1 MQPHQF
7 SYCSCLHLSKTRAKL
22 YTSDSWGTVELKASE
37 LGRAAKACPHPN
49 QTHPFTSWA
58 FLQHCWVW
66 LWRCKPLGWDALPP
80 LPPRQNL
87 AFLRSAHLWSA
98 AGDGCPRQPAPG
110 SPPTPGN
117 TEPNGRNFP
126 NPRTQV
132 LQERELLRLA
142 ARPPS
147 GRGGVCGTQRRRGAA
162 GGERRGGG
170 GAPRQRSDAVQ
181 TLGTKWPHCTPTAEP
196 GLLAKWRT
204 EGWEWSPQV
213 ASRARGAWAGAPG
226 TAPLSRILTTRRGR
240 AAQPQCQQRPQRS
253 GAQGGHL
260 LGRLLRRRRRLGRST
275 WGGGPDRGAPTFSSP
290 PPTSAAHGLARRP
303 EAQTSVSP
311 LPAPQVRR
319 SWAAATAAARSLAET
334 FSGVQ
339 RSSLVC
345 PSASAAS
352 SHRKPRPAVAAAR
365 PRRLRHPGVSR
376 RKKRRPG
383 LRAEWSTMSPQT
395 PPSLANPRR
404 VRTRLNSLGAGASL
418 RAGPLPGV
426 VLRLWTWITR
436 VVNFPGETDI
446 VQRDGYRLHTT
457 THPHTLRLAEGM
469 QQRRTGAVKEG
480 CGSHGA
486 KVHLKWTEPSN
497 GLCCTLHSVSQS
509 FI

>member
-7 SYCSCLHLSKTRAKL
+7 SYCSCFHLSKTRAKL
-22 YTSDSWGTVELKASE
+22 YTSDSWGTVELKSVRTRARSKSLSPSKPNPPIHAVGLPSALLSLAVKVQAAG
-37 LGRAAKACPHPN
+37 LGR
-49 QTHPFTSWA
+49 
-58 FLQHCWVW
+58 
-66 LWRCKPLGWDALPP
+66 
-80 LPPRQNL
+80 
-87 AFLRSAHLWSA
+87 
-98 AGDGCPRQPAPG
+98 PAPAPSTPESG
-110 SPPTPGN
+110 IPALSPSAVHGW
-117 TEPNGRNFP
+117 RWLS
-126 NPRTQV
+126 Q
-132 LQERELLRLA
+132 A
-142 ARPPS
+142 ARPPLS
-147 GRGGVCGTQRRRGAA
+147 PDPRKHGAKWAKFPQSPNSSAPKKGAAEACCPASLRPRRRVWDPKAWGAA
-162 GGERRGGG
+162 GGEGRGGG
-170 GAPRQRSDAVQ
+170 GAPRERSDAVQ

-213 ASRARGAWAGAPG
+213 ASRARGAWAGEPG
-226 TAPLSRILTTRRGR
+226 TAPLGRILTTRRGR

-260 LGRLLRRRRRLGRST
+260 LVRLLLRRRRLGRST

-352 SHRKPRPAVAAAR
+352 SHLKPRPAVAAAR

-383 LRAEWSTMSPQT
+383 LRAEGSTMSPQT
-395 PPSLANPRR
+395 PPQACQP
-404 VRTRLNSLGAGASL
+404 ASSPD
-418 RAGPLPGV
+418 AP
-426 VLRLWTWITR
+426 
-436 VVNFPGETDI
+436 
-446 VQRDGYRLHTT
+446 
-457 THPHTLRLAEGM
+457 
-469 QQRRTGAVKEG
+469 
-480 CGSHGA
+480 
-486 KVHLKWTEPSN
+486 
-497 GLCCTLHSVSQS
+497 
-509 FI
+509 